1 MTELGEKLKN
11 ARRTKGLSLDDLQQ
25 ITKIQKRYLVAIE
38 EGNYAVMPGKFYA
51 RAFIKQYA
59 EAVDLNSEE
68 LFQEFENEVP
78 ATSQEAVVNEQMTRA
93 QQRRAPLAASQPG
106 NDNPNTTHSVFGL
119 VPKILIALFIV
130 VIGFVIWY
138 FAIYNAGGSGDE
150 VKNTSSND
158 SAVKVDDST
167 KGTDTKKDT
176 TKKDE
181 PKKDTTTE
189 TEKKD
194 EPKKTEIKADTSGNA
209 TTYTVSNADKLSLTF
224 TLSGGESWIQVT
236 DDAGSSIFGGIIAD
250 GETKTFDLAS
260 SKSAKVTVGN
270 ATPVAMKI
278 NDQAAELA
286 KDSITQKLT
295 INLATSTDTGT
306 TDSNSDSSDS
316 SAQ

>member
-1 MTELGEKLKN
+1 MFILTELGEKLKN

-78 ATSQEAVVNEQMTRA
+78 ATSQETVVNEQITRA

-106 NDNPNTTHSVFGL
+106 NDNPHTTHSVFGL

-138 FAIYNAGGSGDE
+138 FAIYSGGTGDE
-150 VKNTSSND
+150 VKNTSNGD
-158 SAVKVDDST
+158 ATVKVDDST
-167 KGTDTKKDT
+167 TSGSDTKKDT
-176 TKKDE
+176 TTKKDT
-181 PKKDTTTE
+181 KKDTTTKKEE
-189 TEKKD
+189 T
-194 EPKKTEIKADTSGNA
+194 PKKTEIKAETSGNA
-209 TTYTVSNADKLSLTF
+209 TTYTVTNATKLSLTF

-250 GETKTFDLAS
+250 GETQTFDLAN
-260 SKSAKVTVGN
+260 SKSAKVTLGN
-270 ATPVAMKI
+270 ATPVTMKI
-278 NDQAAELA
+278 NDQAAELS
-286 KDSITQKLT
+286 KESITQKLT
-295 INLATSTDTGT
+295 IDLAESTDTSTD
-306 TDSNSDSSDS
+306 SDS